1 MNSLIEKMHYNCN
14 ALLFQLVIQKILFGI
29 TLCFRKTSLH
39 ANFIR
44 KTDTALGTGTKTN
57 QLAVLDLICLFC
69 IEIKTLD
76 GPPESFAFERKNGS
90 PTIEG
95 SWDRKSHR

>member
-1 MNSLIEKMHYNCN
+1 MQI
-14 ALLFQLVIQKILFGI
+14 LLE
-29 TLCFRKTSLH
+29 
-39 ANFIR
+39 
-44 KTDTALGTGTKTN
+44 TDTALGTKTN
-57 QLAVLDLICLFC
+57 QLAVLDLICFFC

-90 PTIEG
+90 PAIEG